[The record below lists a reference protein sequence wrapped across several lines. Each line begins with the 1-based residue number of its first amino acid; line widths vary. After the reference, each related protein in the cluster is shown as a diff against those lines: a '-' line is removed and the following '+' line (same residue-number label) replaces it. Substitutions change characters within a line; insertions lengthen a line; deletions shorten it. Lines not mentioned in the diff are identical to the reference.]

1 MQRYWRSRYFLPGV
15 AASAIAILV
24 TLGCM
29 SEKGDSLAQAT
40 DSSAGA
46 RLDSRIGVSLERAR
60 QETGANAEKSF
71 SKDAALGRVSPP
83 AEATPV
89 AESAQGSPSQSPTLR
104 AQDVVPGSML
114 VRVGNASIEVDS
126 IDAGVERVRAVAR
139 RTGATIAN
147 TSRSGGRDQILA
159 ASIELRIPSERFEEA
174 VSGLSPIGKLESVNV
189 SVEDVS
195 EEYVDGTAR
204 VANARRLEQRLIE
217 LLATRTGKLNDVL
230 NVERELARVRESIER
245 YEGRLRYLRTRASV
259 STLTVNVH
267 EPFPIVA
274 QRPGESPMRDAFVQA
289 WRNLVRVTATVIA
302 SLGVLVPVGVLA
314 FLVILA
320 SRRLLSGRVLA
331 LPGTKSSEAGSA

>member
-1 MQRYWRSRYFLPGV
+1 MQRYWRSSYFIPGV

-24 TLGCM
+24 TFGC
-29 SEKGDSLAQAT
+29 SSGAPDQVARG

-46 RLDSRIGVSLERAR
+46 RLDSRVGFSFDKARRVSAE
-60 QETGANAEKSF
+60 NAEKPL
-71 SKDAALGRVSPP
+71 SKDAPLRR
-83 AEATPV
+83 
-89 AESAQGSPSQSPTLR
+89 SPSAPNEAVATEGEQGAPGQSPTLR
-104 AQDVVPGSML
+104 AQDVAPGSML
-114 VRVGNASIEVDS
+114 VRVGDASIEVDS

-147 TSRSGGRDQILA
+147 TSRSGGREQIRT

-217 LLATRTGKLNDVL
+217 LLAQRTGKLSDVL

-267 EPFPIVA
+267 EPLPIVA
-274 QRPGESPMRDAFVQA
+274 TRPGENPMRDAFVQA

-302 SLGVLVPVGVLA
+302 SLGVLIPVGVLA
-314 FLVILA
+314 FAVILA
-320 SRRLLSGRVLA
+320 SRRLLAGRLLA
-331 LPGTKSSEAGSA
+331 LPGTKSSEAGPA

>member
-1 MQRYWRSRYFLPGV
+1 MQRYWRSSYFIPGV

-24 TLGCM
+24 TFGCT
-29 SEKGDSLAQAT
+29 SERGYVAPA
-40 DSSAGA
+40 DSSAVA
-46 RLDSRIGVSLERAR
+46 RLDSRASFSLGKA
-60 QETGANAEKSF
+60 QYGAAANADKSF
-71 SKDAALGRVSPP
+71 SKDAAARPSLPAPMEAPP
-83 AEATPV
+83 APEG
-89 AESAQGSPSQSPTLR
+89 EQGAPGQAPTLR

-114 VRVGNASIEVDS
+114 VRVGDASIEVDS

-147 TSRSGGRDQILA
+147 TSRSGGREQIRT

-217 LLATRTGKLNDVL
+217 LLAQRTGKLSDVL
-230 NVERELARVRESIER
+230 SVERELARVRESIER

-267 EPFPIVA
+267 EPLPIVA
-274 QRPGESPMRDAFVQA
+274 TRPGESPMRDAFVQA

-302 SLGVLVPVGVLA
+302 SLGVLIPVGVLA
-314 FLVILA
+314 FAVILA
-320 SRRLLSGRVLA
+320 SRRLLAGRLLA
-331 LPGTKSSEAGSA
+331 LPGTKSSEAGPA